1 MENASK
7 ALIIAGAVLVAILLI
22 AFGMIMINSA
32 RTPIDEATGQSE
44 QQAIEIFNAQFA
56 SFAGN
61 QVSGP
66 SVRSLYSKILT
77 SNAKTSH
84 KITVTSGTTNVTNTI
99 ANTMA
104 SVINTKTYQ
113 VVFGYDADGY
123 INKATIKQN

>member
-7 ALIIAGAVLVAILLI
+7 ALVIAGAVLVAILLI

-32 RTPIDEATGQSE
+32 RTPIDEAAGQGE

-61 QVSGP
+61 QVTGS

-84 KITVTSGTTNVTNTI
+84 KITVKSGTTNVTNTI

-113 VVFGYDADGY
+113 VVFGYDAQGY
-123 INKATIKQN
+123 INTATIKQN

>member
-61 QVSGP
+61 QISGP

-104 SVINTKTYQ
+104 SVINTKTYK
-113 VVFGYDADGY
+113 VVFGYDANGY
-123 INKATIKQN
+123 INKVTITQN

>member
-7 ALIIAGAVLVAILLI
+7 ALVIAGAVLVAILLI

-32 RTPIDEATGQSE
+32 RTPIDEAAGQGE

-104 SVINTKTYQ
+104 SVINTKTYK
-113 VVFGYDADGY
+113 VVFGYDANGY
-123 INKATIKQN
+123 INKATITQN